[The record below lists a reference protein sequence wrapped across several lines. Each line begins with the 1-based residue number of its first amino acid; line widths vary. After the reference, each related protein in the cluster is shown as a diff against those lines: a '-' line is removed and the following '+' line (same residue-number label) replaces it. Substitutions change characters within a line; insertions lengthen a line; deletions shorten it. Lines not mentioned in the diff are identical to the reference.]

1 MMQFSTV
8 RLAIVLAVV
17 STILPAQDAKPS
29 PTGIPETW
37 MNELDWR
44 CIGPANMGG
53 RITSIAVNPKDPC
66 MWWAATASGGL
77 LKTTNNGNTFEHQFD
92 HESTVSIGDVQV
104 SPSNPDIV
112 WVGTGEANPR
122 NSVSYGD
129 GVYKSVDGGKTWTRM
144 GLEKSFQIGRIAIH
158 PTNPDVVYV
167 GALGRLYGPN
177 EERGLYKT
185 EDGGKTWERILFVDD
200 KTGVIDVKLQP
211 GNPDTLLVA
220 TYDRERDGFDGNS
233 PARKIAAGSGL
244 YRSVDGGKSWTR
256 LSEGLPTCKLGR
268 IGIDWYQ
275 KDPNVVFVIVES
287 EKMGMVPENAAY
299 AGFTGAD
306 ADVGAKLTEV
316 VKDGPASKAGLET
329 GDIVLSV
336 DGKRVYGYSD
346 LTATFRAH
354 LAGDSVKIEYVRDK
368 KTRFLDL
375 TFGKRPKKKA
385 RRGRRRGGRSQGP
398 DRPFSGRLGGQR
410 ENVQDQ
416 QGPNGHEY
424 GGVFRSDDAGVSWTR
439 INSLDPRPMY
449 FSHLRVDPND
459 DKHLYVLGVSQYLSK
474 DGGRTFKPE
483 AGRGVHADGH
493 ALWIDPNDGRHMIL
507 GCDGG
512 LYVTWDRTKS
522 WDHLNHVAI
531 GQFYHVEVD
540 SRPNYRVYG
549 GLQDNGSWGGPNRVR
564 NDSGP
569 CNEDWF
575 RVGGGDGFVCR
586 VDPNDPDQIYYESQN
601 GGMGRTHLRTGDR
614 GRIAPRR
621 QKNTRYRFN
630 WKTPFVLSAFNSKI
644 YYVAGNYVFRSLDRG
659 QRLKR
664 ISPEITAT
672 KKGSATAF
680 AESPKDENVLYV
692 GTDDGGVWMTKN
704 GGAEWSNLF
713 EEKAAHAKAQP
724 EPATEATASA
734 VAPTPTT
741 AEKPQPAASTGEAAP
756 PAAHEAPTKTEP
768 SARERHGR
776 GRMAERIRSWDANG
790 DGKIEAS
797 EAPERARR
805 FFARLDRD
813 GDGVLSPDEL
823 SFPGHRR
830 RHGEPSDSDGSEPK
844 PASGAPED
852 ANPEGDPI
860 TGRWK
865 VEISSPMG
873 GSPGDDE
880 SFLVLSLTPKGEV
893 TGTLDARF
901 GGEVE
906 DGKFEASSGTLTFAL
921 TTDFGTMPFEGT
933 VEKDIITG
941 VFSGGG
947 GRFTMDAT
955 ARRVRPARQVEK
967 RGAALASLMPGRR
980 WVSSIE
986 ASRFAAGRAYI
997 TFDAHR
1003 SDDDE
1008 PYVFC
1013 TENYGQSWRS
1023 IRGNLPTTAGVT
1035 RVIREDIEN
1044 ENLLYLGC
1052 EFSAWISLDRG
1063 ETWTR
1068 MNGDTLPTVA
1078 VHDFAQHPTVGDV
1091 VAATHGRSLWVI
1103 NVTPLR
1109 QMTTEAL
1116 AEPVH
1121 LYRPARAILWRSE
1134 PRQGTTLRRFVGKN
1148 PDAGTRIF
1156 YSLKDDATDLVLEV
1170 ASLDGK
1176 HIRTLEAKTEKGLHG
1191 VPWDLRADPRPMRRR
1206 AGGGRRRGGRGIFRR
1221 RGRLVE
1227 PGEYLVRLTVN
1238 GETLTQ
1244 RVRVDIDPEFPDP
1257 RWLAAQRA
1265 AEEEEALRGS
1275 DEDEEGAP
1283 LPTILN

>member
-1 MMQFSTV
+1 MMRFSTV
-8 RLAIVLAVV
+8 RLAIVLAVLPA
-17 STILPAQDAKPS
+17 ILPAQESKPS
-29 PTGIPETW
+29 ATGIPESW

-53 RITSIAVNPKDPC
+53 RITAIAVNPKDPC

-129 GVYKSVDGGKTWTRM
+129 GVYKSTDGGKTWERM

-158 PTNPDVVYV
+158 PTNPDIVYV

-185 EDGGKTWERILFVDD
+185 VDGGKTWERILFVDD

-211 GNPDTLLVA
+211 GNPETLLVA
-220 TYDRERDGFDGNS
+220 TYDRERDGFDGNP
-233 PARKIAAGSGL
+233 PARKIAEGSGL
-244 YRSVDGGKSWTR
+244 YRSTDGGKSFTK

-268 IGIDWYQ
+268 IGIDWYR
-275 KDPNVVFVIVES
+275 KDPNVVFAIVES

-299 AGFTGAD
+299 AGFTGTD

-316 VKDGPASKAGLET
+316 VKDGPAAKAGLKA
-329 GDIVLSV
+329 GDVVLSV
-336 DGKRVYGYSD
+336 DGKRVYGYAD

-354 LAGDSVKIEYVRDK
+354 LAGDSVKVEYVRDK
-368 KTRFLDL
+368 KTQFLDL

-385 RRGRRRGGRSQGP
+385 RRGRRRGGRQQGP

-424 GGVFRSDDAGVSWTR
+424 GGIFRSDDAGVSWTR

-449 FSHLRVDPND
+449 FSHLRVDPSD
-459 DKHLYVLGVSQYLSK
+459 DTYLYVLGVSQYLSK
-474 DGGRTFKPE
+474 DGGRTFKPD

-512 LYVTWDRTKS
+512 LYVTWERTES

-564 NDSGP
+564 NDTGP
-569 CNEDWF
+569 GNEDWF

-614 GRIAPRR
+614 GRISPKR

-659 QRLKR
+659 KGLKR
-664 ISPEITAT
+664 ISPEISAT
-672 KKGSATAF
+672 KRGSATAF
-680 AESPKDENVLYV
+680 AESPKNEDVLYV
-692 GTDDGGVWMTKN
+692 GTDDGGVWMTRD
-704 GGAEWSNLF
+704 GGVTWNNLF
-713 EEKAAHAKAQP
+713 EEKATVAAEPSKPATESAATAKGEP
-724 EPATEATASA
+724 EPA
-734 VAPTPTT
+734 APTRNVDPDDGDT
-741 AEKPQPAASTGEAAP
+741 ARPHPSAAP
-756 PAAHEAPTKTEP
+756 
-768 SARERHGR
+768 RERRGR
-776 GRMAERIRSWDANG
+776 GRMAERIRSWDTNG

-797 EAPERARR
+797 EAPERAQR
-805 FFARLDRD
+805 FFARLDRND
-813 GDGVLSPDEL
+813 DGVLTPDEL
-823 SFPGHRR
+823 ASFGARR
-830 RHGEPSDSDGSEPK
+830 RRGEHSDPSRAAPDATTKAKGSR
-844 PASGAPED
+844 AP
-852 ANPEGDPI
+852 NGDTI
-860 TGRWK
+860 SGRWK
-865 VEISSPMG
+865 IEISSPMG

-880 SFLVLSLTPKGEV
+880 SFLVLTLGPKGVV

-901 GGEVE
+901 GGDVE
-906 DGKFEASSGTLTFAL
+906 DGKFEESSGALTFTL
-921 TTDFGTMPFEGT
+921 TTDFGAMNFEGT
-933 VEKDIITG
+933 VKKDVITG
-941 VFSGGG
+941 LFSGGG

-955 ARRVRPARQVEK
+955 AKRVHPTRQTEK
-967 RGAALASLMPGRR
+967 PGVALASLMPGRR

-986 ASRFAAGRAYI
+986 ASRYAAGRAYI

-1013 TENYGQSWRS
+1013 TEDYGQSWRS
-1023 IRGNLPTTAGVT
+1023 IRGNLPITAGVT

-1078 VHDFAQHPTVGDV
+1078 IHDFAQHPTVGDV
-1091 VAATHGRSLWVI
+1091 VAATHGRSLWVL

-1109 QMTTEAL
+1109 QMTAEAL

-1121 LYRPARAILWRSE
+1121 LYRPAKAVLWRSE

-1148 PDAGTRIF
+1148 PDTGTRIY
-1156 YSLKDDATDLVLEV
+1156 YSLKNDASDLQLEV

-1176 HIRTLEAKTEKGLHG
+1176 HIRALEAKADKGLHG
-1191 VPWDLRADPRPMRRR
+1191 VAWDLRADPRPIPRRR
-1206 AGGGRRRGGRGIFRR
+1206 GATGGRRRGGRRGFRR

-1227 PGEYLVRLTVN
+1227 PGEYLVRLTVD

-1244 RVRVDIDPEFPDP
+1244 KVRVDIDPEFPDP
-1257 RWLAAQRA
+1257 HWLAAQRA
-1265 AEEEEALRGS
+1265 AEEEEELLGS
-1275 DEDEEGAP
+1275 DEEDEGAP
-1283 LPTILN
+1283 LPKILN